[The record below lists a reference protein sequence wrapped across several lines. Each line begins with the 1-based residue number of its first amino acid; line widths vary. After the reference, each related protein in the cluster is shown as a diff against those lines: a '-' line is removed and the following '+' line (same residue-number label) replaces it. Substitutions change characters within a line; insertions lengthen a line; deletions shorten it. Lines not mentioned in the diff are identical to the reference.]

1 MKTRL
6 VQMIPFAAN
15 NPRLLPALIIYT
27 VFFFILSVSGIWENV
42 PVKRTDDIPPRTYKK
57 MLSDTAKNTLYN
69 FTIILYLPLLLPF
82 RILGTFGTVLYSII
96 STYTDEFIHNILK
109 IILFPFMV
117 FNIIGRKFDKN
128 HIQNRLRSLKAY
140 FLQLIRNKKE
150 R

>member
-6 VQMIPFAAN
+6 VQMIPLVAN
-15 NPRLLPALIIYT
+15 NSRLLPALIIYT

-42 PVKRTDDIPPRTYKK
+42 PVKRTDDIPPRTDKK
-57 MLSDTAKNTLYN
+57 KLSDTAKNTLYN

-109 IILFPFMV
+109 IILLPFMV
-117 FNIIGRKFDKN
+117 FNIIGWKFDKN